1 MNDWYFKTKKVRT
14 RDESQDM
21 CLVRRVGGLIGIAG
35 LGELRGGGGEDGGGG
50 GGQRLSILDEDSCL
64 VGCSVGCLV
73 EI

>member
-35 LGELRGGGGEDGGGG
+35 LGELRGGGRGGDGGGEGGGG
-50 GGQRLSILDEDSCL
+50 GGGR
-64 VGCSVGCLV
+64 
-73 EI
+73 

>member
-35 LGELRGGGGEDGGGG
+35 FEELRGGGRGGDGWEG
-50 GGQRLSILDEDSCL
+50 GGQRLPL
-64 VGCSVGCLV
+64 
-73 EI
+73 

>member
-50 GGQRLSILDEDSCL
+50 GGQRLPF
-64 VGCSVGCLV
+64 
-73 EI
+73 